1 MHNGKLRVF
10 FGPDD
15 VSEAE
20 SALQTPRPDTVTV
33 KASDVIS
40 MLQQAIAT
48 NRNWLQDFADD
59 EMTITSDLYDV
70 LVAHQYY
77 HRPSA

>member
-1 MHNGKLRVF
+1 MRNGKLRVF

-20 SALQTPRPDTVTV
+20 RVARTSRPDSVTV
-33 KASDVIS
+33 KAADVIS
-40 MLQQAIAT
+40 MLQQAIDSD
-48 NRNWLQDFADD
+48 RNWLKDFADD
-59 EMTITSDLYDV
+59 EITITSDLYDV